1 MAKRNTLP
9 QPAPKLPPPSN
20 MFLPENVN
28 FLATYLL
35 TVCMHVC
42 FVDST
47 VRSELFSTDDGV
59 VENDSILVLLF

>member
-35 TVCMHVC
+35 YSCMYVLW
-42 FVDST
+42 T
-47 VRSELFSTDDGV
+47 RLYVRSELFSTDDGV